1 MIRSVV
7 LGLFIPLANAIAQSA
22 PVQLTITSTNQFRI
36 VRSTRDSVL
45 PPIFGIGR
53 LQLAGDT
60 VVVRDANAIESLEIA
75 SVDTLSP
82 VHVEATQGGRVIAS
96 GDGPYVLIRQEAD
109 AISIATRSRAPT
121 AVLRALRK
129 P

>member
-1 MIRSVV
+1 MP
-7 LGLFIPLANAIAQSA
+7 IP
-22 PVQLTITSTNQFRI
+22 TITYRVDAREPNTHQFQVTLTVPAPSTEQRLSLPVWI
-36 VRSTRDSVL
+36 PGSYLVREFARH
-45 PPIFGIGR
+45 
-53 LQLAGDT
+53 
-60 VVVRDANAIESLEIA
+60 
-75 SVDTLSP
+75 LSAL
-82 VHVEATQGGRVIAS
+82 EATQGGRVIAS

>member
-45 PPIFGIGR
+45 PPK
-53 LQLAGDT
+53 
-60 VVVRDANAIESLEIA
+60 
-75 SVDTLSP
+75 
-82 VHVEATQGGRVIAS
+82 
-96 GDGPYVLIRQEAD
+96 
-109 AISIATRSRAPT
+109 PT
-121 AVLRALRK
+121 ATPKAGTTGATGATGTTGATGSVSPNPSAS
-129 P
+129 